1 MACYVSISLVSRYI
15 WCSFWFLL
23 WHICCSRVWKVIS
36 IRMWIFPVFLLILIS
51 DFMPLLFEKIVGM
64 ISIFLHLLRLIW
76 WPNIWFNLENVLC
89 ALERNVYF
97 ETLKYEIFYTCL
109 LGTFGLSVVHIRVCL
124 IDFLCG
130 WHIHCWKWS
139 INVCYYYYIVVY
151 FPLPNY

>member
-97 ETLKYEIFYTCL
+97 ETLIWNILYMFVRYIWSKCSPHSCL
-109 LGTFGLSVVHIRVCL
+109 PYWFFVWMT
-124 IDFLCG
+124 
-130 WHIHCWKWS
+130 
-139 INVCYYYYIVVY
+139 Y
-151 FPLPNY
+151 PLLKVEY